1 MDDRKIL
8 NMTIASLFLLF
19 IFLVCTLP
27 YVRHL
32 NDRHKEHIRQEQ
44 IAQAQEQRQALEQ
57 QRETGDIH
65 EDEFAEQLTKLNKTI
80 DQ

>member
-1 MDDRKIL
+1 MDERKIL
-8 NMTIASLFLLF
+8 ISALSSLALLF

-32 NDRHKEHIRQEQ
+32 NTRHQEHLHQQ
-44 IAQAQEQRQALEQ
+44 QVAKAQEQRIALLH
-57 QRETGDIH
+57 QRETGDID